1 MAMPE
6 EPYFTLIVETYRE
19 SGSGLH
25 GDIHVRC
32 VEGQEFPP
40 TFRIRF
46 PMAPRFAHPVGS
58 RFQILAKLS
67 DKEGG
72 NNFLHSN
79 HAWPYTVLG

>member
-46 PMAPRFAHPVGS
+46 PKAPRFAHPVGS